1 MKLINLF
8 KKKIIDIYIM
18 DYKRIKILKSY
29 VDQIRKFR
37 NLDKFKNM
45 NEDLFK
51 EDMTK
56 LFPDFI
62 EKNKLIFDCII
73 SNKDMHFLDL
83 MFHKL
88 DDINQEFNN
97 RIEELNLIKPNINDI
112 RCMIKVDDNI
122 DKEKIN
128 EYLKINCSDFLDKY
142 PIIIERLFNKET
154 RNLSD
159 EQLFYDQIKFK
170 HEKQIGDILANKYV
184 YPKLKKNI

>member
-1 MKLINLF
+1 
-8 KKKIIDIYIM
+8 M